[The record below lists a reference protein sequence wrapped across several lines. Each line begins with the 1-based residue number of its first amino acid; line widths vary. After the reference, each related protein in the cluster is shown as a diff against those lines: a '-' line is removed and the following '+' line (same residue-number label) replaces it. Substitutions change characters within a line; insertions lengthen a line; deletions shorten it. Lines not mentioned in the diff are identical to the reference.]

1 MYKKMRGNVIFGFL
15 LVVHATAGL
24 SLMKTRSSRK
34 LTEHNSANN
43 TRDHEERC
51 IFNKIS
57 TRPKASNNLYFR
69 QSYRCFPSYD
79 SPIRFAM
86 DRTATMALVWRLRNV
101 LWPTEEQHLELVLP
115 DSACVVQVSW
125 FNSNK
130 RIISPVLL
138 FSRRFDLRTDN
149 YT

>member
-1 MYKKMRGNVIFGFL
+1 MFAVMYKKMRGNVIFGFL

-86 DRTATMALVWRLRNV
+86 DRTAT
-101 LWPTEEQHLELVLP
+101 TELV
-115 DSACVVQVSW
+115 
-125 FNSNK
+125 
-130 RIISPVLL
+130 
-138 FSRRFDLRTDN
+138 
-149 YT
+149 